1 MKETERELAIHSGRI
16 IKTLRKEH
24 GLTQQ
29 ELGKKVGVSGSAIA
43 NYEKGFRAPLQDT
56 LFALAECFDV
66 SVNEFFPY
74 KQSDSIIG
82 IYNKLNEHRQR
93 KVYSFAEYQLEEQNN
108 YIGTTAAGSPIE
120 GEQVPIVYGDQNDVS
135 LLVSGDSMEELYK
148 NGDVITYR
156 KQPTLENGEIGVFVL
171 NGGVTMK
178 RFKNNGDIRLQ
189 SLNSKYQDIIVTDAD
204 DFAILG
210 KVIS

>member
-1 MKETERELAIHSGRI
+1 MRTNEEIIEIIKRRSEEKKLSMSELARRVGTAKSAMSRYFNLTREFPINRVNDFASVLDLTPEYILGFEAENDINYIYDQLSRD
-16 IKTLRKEH
+16 RK
-24 GLTQQ
+24 
-29 ELGKKVGVSGSAIA
+29 
-43 NYEKGFRAPLQDT
+43 NR
-56 LFALAECFDV
+56 
-66 SVNEFFPY
+66 
-74 KQSDSIIG
+74 
-82 IYNKLNEHRQR
+82 
-93 KVYSFAEYQLEEQNN
+93 VYSYAEYQLHEQNS
-108 YIGTTAAGSPIE
+108 YIATTAAGTPIE
-120 GEQVPIVYGDQNDVS
+120 GEQVPIVYGDQHDIS
-135 LLVSGDSMEELYK
+135 LLVSGDSMESLYK
-148 NGDVITYR
+148 DGDIITYR